1 MDAAKE
7 VGTRLG
13 QLRGDERQ
21 EDFASRLGV
30 HRNTYARYERGERD
44 VDAPFL
50 IALTQQ
56 GYNPTWVLIG
66 DGPQRLQSD
75 AVRATVEMVREVIGG
90 DAAAGAG
97 RASASAPQIARLS
110 GERVIAEP
118 RTDYFA
124 SPSPDDFVTI
134 PSLGILAG
142 ASRGKIAV
150 YEPKAPLA
158 FRRDWFVKKRL
169 NPSHCAT
176 IEISGPSMEPL
187 LSDCDTAL
195 LNRADKEIRSGKTY
209 VFRLDD
215 EIMVK
220 HLHWLPGG
228 VLNVISA
235 NENFAPFTIQP
246 HEMTPE
252 AFEVLGRV
260 RGSSHDWD

>member
-1 MDAAKE
+1 MDAAKD

-13 QLRGDERQ
+13 QLRGEERQ
-21 EDFASRLGV
+21 EDFAARLGV

-66 DGPQRLQSD
+66 DGPQRLQHD
-75 AVRATVEMVREVIGG
+75 AVRATVQMVREVI
-90 DAAAGAG
+90 AGELDVDRPH
-97 RASASAPQIARLS
+97 RA
-110 GERVIAEP
+110 VAEP
-118 RTDYFA
+118 MVDFLAAPT
-124 SPSPDDFVTI
+124 PDEFVTI

-158 FRRDWFVKKRL
+158 FRRDWFMKRRL

-228 VLNVISA
+228 ALNVISA
-235 NENFAPFTIQP
+235 NESFAPFTIQP
-246 HEMTPE
+246 HEMNPE
-252 AFEVLGRV
+252 TFEVLGRV